1 MVARLRA
8 PLNPRL
14 PRYYELI
21 YIPALTRASGCP
33 SRFRSPLLSR
43 FTLPP
48 LTGRARGEEEEK
60 ERGREKGKKR
70 EEKKKFGGFRA
81 DRTTPDRFDG
91 RNDPE
96 TKGCVRAPVTP
107 RGDKRR
113 RRNIYGRERYRDRV
127 INHY

>member
-1 MVARLRA
+1 MKKK
-8 PLNPRL
+8 
-14 PRYYELI
+14 
-21 YIPALTRASGCP
+21 
-33 SRFRSPLLSR
+33 
-43 FTLPP
+43 
-48 LTGRARGEEEEK
+48 K
-60 ERGREKGKKR
+60 ERK

-81 DRTTPDRFDG
+81 DDGGSFDG